1 MLKLLKYLK
10 FKDWLFIFVS
20 LVLVVA
26 QVYLDLKLPDY
37 IKEITL
43 LIGRPNSTVYD
54 ILTVGLD
61 MVIIAFLSAIA
72 SVFVGFF
79 VAHVATKFSLTLKTK
94 LYYKVLNFSSEEIAK
109 FSLASLITRTTND
122 TTQIQRFV
130 AMGLQ
135 IMMKAPLLATWAII
149 KILNKSWQW
158 SVVTGISILFILLVI
173 SIIIIFAL
181 PKFKVVQTLTDDL
194 NQVTRENIT
203 GVRVVRAY
211 NAESFQEDKFEKRN
225 AKLTNTNL
233 YINRLM
239 AMTSPL
245 MIIVFNGITLAIY
258 WVGAHIINQ
267 ASILQRFDLFGD
279 MMIFVSYAMQVIMAF
294 LMMIMLFIMLPRVLV
309 SSNRVNQVLSTKSKI
324 ASGSVESVEPKD
336 LVVEFK
342 GVSFKYPHA
351 EDYILKDINLKI
363 FKGQT
368 VAFIGSTGS
377 GKSTLINL
385 VTRFYD
391 VTEGQLFVDGVDIK
405 DYKLESLYSKIGY
418 VPQKSVI
425 FSGSLTSNIAFG
437 DNAKINNELSVKSA
451 SDIAQASEFIETM
464 EQGYD
469 SQIAENGTNLS
480 GGQKQRVSIARAVH
494 RNPEIFVF
502 DDSFSALDYKTD
514 HVLRKELKDKTKNAT
529 KLIVAQRIGTIK
541 GADQI
546 VVLDNG
552 AIVGV
557 GTHSDLLQN
566 CKVYKE
572 IALSQLSKKELKNE

>member
-94 LYYKVLNFSSEEIAK
+94 LYDKVLNFSSEEIAK